1 MNKSAPARRGRRTG
15 SPDTRGQILTA
26 ARRRF
31 FADGY
36 RAVTM
41 RQIAAEAD
49 VDLALLSY
57 YYGSKKGLFSAAVT
71 SSANPADVIAH
82 ALEGDPAA
90 LPQRVLRDL
99 LVLWDDPVTGAPLK
113 AMLGSIA
120 QDPAFADLVREML
133 ERELITRLT
142 ARLEG
147 VDARKRAAAFCTQV
161 AGVVVTRYLLRLE
174 PVVSMPPDEIVRLF
188 TPALR
193 DALQPDRRP
202 PATRGWPLTPQ
213 RGAAKP

>member
-1 MNKSAPARRGRRTG
+1 MNKSEPSRRGRRTG

-26 ARRRF
+26 ARHRF

-82 ALEGDPAA
+82 ALEGDPAT

-142 ARLEG
+142 TRLEG

-174 PVVSMPPDEIVRLF
+174 PVASMPPDEIVRLL

-202 PATRGWPLTPQ
+202 PAARGWAPPAH
-213 RGAAKP
+213 RGPTKP